1 MANFVA
7 ALLSTCTLTKKKS
20 SPCLTLFAS
29 CALLLLHKAMLP
41 VLVADISDV
50 TEQSSIPP
58 PPVLEGCHAST
69 LADPR
74 GDSAEMILP
83 DASSSEMILSCG
95 GTDPWDSDS

>member
-1 MANFVA
+1 MHTYQKEIIAF
-7 ALLSTCTLTKKKS
+7 SHT
-20 SPCLTLFAS
+20 F
-29 CALLLLHKAMLP
+29 LHHVLKAMLP

-50 TEQSSIPP
+50 TERSSIPP